1 MERSLL
7 GKGDLMSNS
16 QSKTK
21 VTRRDF
27 LRTQAALAVAVASPM
42 PALAAENH
50 AKPAAGVDY
59 YDKLGVQTFINAAG
73 TYTDLS
79 SACMPEPV
87 QEAVALA
94 AKKWVRIREL
104 QQKAGAYVANR
115 LKTEGCCITAGA
127 ASAITMAAAACIQA
141 ANNCHRHAQIPE
153 ERDHHADPVWIRRGN
168 GPMRRED
175 RGREYA

>member
-1 MERSLL
+1 
-7 GKGDLMSNS
+7 
-16 QSKTK
+16 
-21 VTRRDF
+21 
-27 LRTQAALAVAVASPM
+27 M

-127 ASAITMAAAACIQA
+127 ASAITMAAAACIRRPTTA
-141 ANNCHRHAQIPE
+141 ARSTFRALSARPNTRRTRSSRRPRTDTT
-153 ERDHHADPVWIRRGN
+153 RDGH
-168 GPMRRED
+168 MRRED
-175 RGREYA
+175 RGRE